1 MCCIWVR
8 AISGMYTDWEKNSRA
23 ALLRKGPE
31 KLNMSQH
38 GILAALKANCIL
50 GCIEKR
56 SGSTVREGIF
66 PLYPAFMKPS
76 SRVLHP
82 GLGLPAQEECRDLLE
97 QVQRRV
103 TRMIKGLKHQC

>member
-1 MCCIWVR
+1 MCCIWVK

-56 SGSTVREGIF
+56 SGSTEREGIV
-66 PLYPAFMKPS
+66 PLYPAFRKLHLEFRIQAWGS
-76 SRVLHP
+76 QHKKNAETCWSR
-82 GLGLPAQEECRDLLE
+82 CRGGS
-97 QVQRRV
+97 Q
-103 TRMIKGLKHQC
+103 G